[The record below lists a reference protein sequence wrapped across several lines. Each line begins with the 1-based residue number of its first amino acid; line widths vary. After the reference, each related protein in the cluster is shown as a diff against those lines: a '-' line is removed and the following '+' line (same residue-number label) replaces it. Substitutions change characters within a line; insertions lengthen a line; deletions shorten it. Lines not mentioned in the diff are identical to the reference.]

1 MVWSAGREGGAS
13 GGGGGGGGE
22 GEIEKVIMGK
32 AAGNHTGY
40 AVS

>member
-1 MVWSAGREGGAS
+1 MEVWSAGREGGAS
-13 GGGGGGGGE
+13 GGGGGGE
-22 GEIEKVIMGK
+22 DEIEKVIMGK